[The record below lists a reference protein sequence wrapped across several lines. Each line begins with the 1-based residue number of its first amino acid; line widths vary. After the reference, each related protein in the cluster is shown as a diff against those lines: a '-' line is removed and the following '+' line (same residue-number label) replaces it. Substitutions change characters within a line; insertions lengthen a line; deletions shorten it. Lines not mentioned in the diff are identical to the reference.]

1 MNDRQ
6 LESFLKENRPKVES
20 DPTFILETRRRM
32 EEVEGIKAEVDR
44 TRRTGRIALIVA
56 LVTGIALGAAVT
68 AVAYLFPVKPDLD
81 GIGWMADALAWIQ
94 TYRQYLLLPVA
105 ALITALAL
113 VLSLGRKDAYRI

>member
-20 DPTFILETRRRM
+20 DPTFILETSRRM
-32 EEVEGIKAEVDR
+32 AEVEGIKAEVDR

-113 VLSLGRKDAYRI
+113 VLSLGRRDAYRI